1 MDGQEELVR
10 RMQAGDTEAFGRIFD
25 YYGTRLLRMAYLLT
39 GNYADS
45 EDIVQETFETCFF
58 KCGDLKDCSRFTP
71 WLYQILTRNAWRIG
85 RRSRR
90 EEPVEELPKSRGQ
103 TGLEAERQPLEI
115 IVEDESRAE
124 LWKAVQQLSLKMRT
138 VVVLYYYNGLS
149 TKEIARI
156 THCLEGTVKSRL
168 YTARKI
174 LERELRE
181 GGTAV

>member
-10 RMQAGDTEAFGRIFD
+10 RMQAGDTEAFNRIFD
-25 YYGTRLLRMAYLLT
+25 YYGERLLRMAYLIT

-58 KCGDLKDCSRFTP
+58 KCRNLKDCSRFTP
-71 WLYQILTRNAWRIG
+71 WLYQILTRNTWRIG
-85 RRSRR
+85 KRSRR
-90 EEPVEELPKSRGQ
+90 EEPAEELPEPYGRI
-103 TGLEAERQPLEI
+103 EAKEADQPLELI
-115 IVEDESRAE
+115 IQDEERAE
-124 LWKAVQQLSLKMRT
+124 LWKAVRQLNRKMRT
-138 VVVLYYYNGLS
+138 VVVLYYYNDLS

-156 THCLEGTVKSRL
+156 THSLEGTVKSRL

-174 LERELRE
+174 LERKLEE

>member
-1 MDGQEELVR
+1 MDGQEELIR
-10 RMQAGDTEAFGRIFD
+10 RMQAGDTEAFDRIFD
-25 YYGTRLLRMAYLLT
+25 YYGEKLLRMAYLLT

-45 EDIVQETFETCFF
+45 EDIVQETLETCFF
-58 KCGDLKDCSRFTP
+58 KCGDLRDCSRFTP

-85 RRSRR
+85 KRSRR
-90 EEPVEELPKSRGQ
+90 EEPTEELPEPCGQ
-103 TGLEAERQPLEI
+103 TKPNGEGQPLTI
-115 IVEDESRAE
+115 IVENEERAE
-124 LWKAVQQLSLKMRT
+124 LWRAVQQLNLKMRT
-138 VVVLYYYNGLS
+138 VVVLYYYNDLS

-174 LERELRE
+174 LERKLKE

>member
-85 RRSRR
+85 KKSRR
-90 EEPVEELPKSRGQ
+90 EEPVEELSDFYGPSGS
-103 TGLEAERQPLEI
+103 GEAGQPLEI
-115 IVEDESRAE
+115 LVEDESRAE
-124 LWKAVQQLSLKMRT
+124 LWKAVLRLNRKMRT
-138 VVVLYYYNGLS
+138 VVILYYYNDLS

-156 THCLEGTVKSRL
+156 VHCLEGTVKSRL

-181 GGTAV
+181 GGISV

>member
-85 RRSRR
+85 KKSRR
-90 EEPVEELPKSRGQ
+90 EEPVEELPDFYGPSGSR
-103 TGLEAERQPLEI
+103 EAGQPLELL
-115 IVEDESRAE
+115 VEDESRAE
-124 LWKAVQQLSLKMRT
+124 LWKAVLRLNRKMRT
-138 VVVLYYYNGLS
+138 VVILYYYNDLS

-156 THCLEGTVKSRL
+156 VH
-168 YTARKI
+168 
-174 LERELRE
+174 
-181 GGTAV
+181 